1 MRKFRVKYVELDDR
15 CQKKS
20 LYFPHRDGKGK
31 ALGNYGRQS
40 LDMQAQFQHLGLKV
54 LLPTVY
60 QTTSR
65 SVTFSFEKYK
75 YRF

>member
-1 MRKFRVKYVELDDR
+1 MWSWMIDVRKSP
-15 CQKKS
+15 CS
-20 LYFPHRDGKGK
+20 FPHRDGKGK

-40 LDMQAQFQHLGLKV
+40 LDMQAQFQYLGLEV

-65 SVTFSFEKYK
+65 CMTFSFEKYK